1 MKSSL
6 SSPAT
11 RPPSS
16 NSLATITSSFA
27 LATVTWGWPEKAP
40 FDRILLT
47 AAAPQVPKTLTD
59 QLRVGGKLVAPE
71 GMVLQNLVLLEK
83 RTDGSLQRKV
93 SLPVRFVPM
102 VRE

>member
-1 MKSSL
+1 MS
-6 SSPAT
+6 
-11 RPPSS
+11 RE
-16 NSLATITSSFA
+16 LAT
-27 LATVTWGWPEKAP
+27 LANNARTVE
-40 FDRILLT
+40 LT
-47 AAAPQVPKTLTD
+47 GPPQVPKTLMD

-93 SLPVRFVPM
+93 RLPVRFVPL